1 MGPFSRCVYSHRGE
15 IIAFVQ
21 VQAAAKR
28 WSSLIEV
35 LCFIQIML
43 LCLSTRLFPFI
54 RGESTI
60 YDFDPYFNHRATK
73 FLAKEGFSEFWNWYD
88 DGEPLRPSLCLGSP
102 HPNQPV
108 AFFFNLCKVLS
119 DSNAHIVTFAAA
131 SWYPLGRPSG
141 QTLFPGLMTT
151 SYLFHK
157 ILSFCGIIVSVYDV
171 SCYLPPFFSCLT
183 ALVVHCFTKHAS
195 GSRAAGLFAALFVG
209 ISPAYVKTS
218 LVGSY
223 DNECI
228 AIFAMICGFY
238 MWTRAVKRGT
248 MISALLAALPSAY
261 MVSAWGGYVFLINAI
276 AIHVFALCVL
286 GLITPKHEVAYIV
299 FYVIITACCINIP
312 FLNFTPLW
320 SSEHMAS
327 HGVFVLVI
335 ASAVAR
341 FASSLVPKDLVKDL
355 QAWVIG
361 LAGLLILIV
370 LLILALTV
378 IQVEGVGSPLFSQY

>member
-1 MGPFSRCVYSHRGE
+1 MWPV
-15 IIAFVQ
+15 
-21 VQAAAKR
+21 
-28 WSSLIEV
+28 
-35 LCFIQIML
+35 
-43 LCLSTRLFPFI
+43 
-54 RGESTI
+54 
-60 YDFDPYFNHRATK
+60 
-73 FLAKEGFSEFWNWYD
+73 FL
-88 DGEPLRPSLCLGSP
+88 
-102 HPNQPV
+102 
-108 AFFFNLCKVLS
+108 NLWKVLL
-119 DSNAHIVTFAAA
+119 DLNASVVTFAAA

-209 ISPAYVKTS
+209 ISPAYIKTS

-228 AIFAMICGFY
+228 AIFAMISGFY

-248 MISALLAALPSAY
+248 MISALLAAIPSAY
-261 MVSAWGGYVFLINAI
+261 MASAWGGYVFLINAI

-299 FYVIITACCINIP
+299 FYVIITAFCINIP

-370 LLILALTV
+370 LSILALTV
-378 IQVEGVGSPLFSQY
+378 IQVEGVESPFAFAALMHTVLLQTLLVKESDQGFLPLRLIGQNSVVAEVPNFAGSYLRNQVYTYRGFRVRAPTTNLVHILP